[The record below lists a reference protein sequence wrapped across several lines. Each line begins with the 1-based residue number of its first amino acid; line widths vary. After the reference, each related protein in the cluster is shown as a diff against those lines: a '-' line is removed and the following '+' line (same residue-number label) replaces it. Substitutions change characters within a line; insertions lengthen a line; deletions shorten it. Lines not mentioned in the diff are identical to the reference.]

1 MLSSRKSTRCAR
13 RRGNRPSLLGYLSVL
28 HAFYAATVSLQPA
41 REVSRAHKHDY
52 WSQKVKEGHGTQACG
67 TPLRTIFRFVGWK
80 KFSPLKN
87 TNLASSEKPHFL
99 SPAKKC
105 LFQSPAKA
113 RLFETKQSQTLKNK
127 TEKMRERPMS

>member
-1 MLSSRKSTRCAR
+1 MCRITQESPLPFGTLKCFKCILCRHGLPAAR
-13 RRGNRPSLLGYLSVL
+13 SP
-28 HAFYAATVSLQPA
+28 HWA
-41 REVSRAHKHDY
+41 EVSRAHKHDY

-67 TPLRTIFRFVGWK
+67 TPLWTIFRFVGWK

-99 SPAKKC
+99 SPAKNC

-127 TEKMRERPMS
+127 TKKRERSRCPKCKNI